1 MSTVL
6 QNKPNLTGT
15 EHPIPALPPDLAEIA
30 NIWPR
35 LPSHI
40 RVGVVV
46 MVKAAAEEHKD

>member
-30 NIWPR
+30 SIWPT
-35 LPSHI
+35 LPDHI
-40 RVGVVV
+40 RAGVLV
-46 MVKAAAEEHKD
+46 MIKVAAGQDI